1 MLMKQ
6 ISTLIA
12 AMALLVQPALA
23 GKVLEQLPME
33 TSTAVANKKA
43 DRLPSIDAR
52 SIASS
57 KEDRT
62 DVFVESE
69 RGPFLRN
76 EEPGPAGVTARGDL
90 DRNN

>member
-1 MLMKQ
+1 MKQ
-6 ISTLIA
+6 MIILIA
-12 AMALLVQPALA
+12 GMAVLVQPALA
-23 GKVLEQLPME
+23 GKMLERLPME
-33 TSTAVANKKA
+33 TSTAVANKKT
-43 DRLPSIDAR
+43 DRLPSMDAR

-90 DRNN
+90 ERNN